1 MFSTDLKNGKHTL
14 VLRTSESKSRPKAGH
29 AARILQF
36 TVN

>member
-1 MFSTDLKNGKHTL
+1 MFFTGLAAGKHTL
-14 VLRTSESKSRPKAGH
+14 VLRTSERKARPKAGH

>member
-1 MFSTDLKNGKHTL
+1 MFSTDLEAGKHTL
-14 VLRTSESKSRPKAGH
+14 VLRTSERKARPKAGH